1 MTETTP
7 VVTTPGQMLRG
18 ARELYGWHIEDVAAE
33 LNLLPPVVKAL
44 EADDYKQMAGWT
56 YVVGYLRNYARLVGI
71 NIEDAIARHE
81 QQMPPRKDGPGTMT
95 EAAHTRREPIA
106 IHSRWVVTAV
116 VLGLVLAGLYAAY
129 VNRSTDVERTNLAS
143 ATRSQAAVE
152 LNKEPLAL
160 DKQAGTQPTI
170 TSKVPAAG
178 DTSADSTGDASAG
191 GAASGGNEAASGAT
205 DGTVIPAVE
214 PVKKVQAEQ
223 AQLAVAPQATTKT
236 ASTPEP
242 SKKAVKK
249 KTPEPAKKAVKKKT
263 PEPTKKVVKKKTP
276 APKSTNKVAKKKATS
291 LATTQTSSS
300 LNPTVANRFVE
311 TRFAVQMTAA
321 TAPSARP
328 ATNGVRQLTLRVTD
342 SSHVLVRDR
351 NNQMLVRKYFESG
364 KVVTVSG
371 LPPFT
376 LVLSYPQGVRVIYGG
391 KEMAIPA
398 SKSGRNAKVIVGR

>member
-33 LNLLPPVVKAL
+33 LNLLPHVVKAL

-95 EAAHTRREPIA
+95 EAAHKRREPIA

-249 KTPEPAKKAVKKKT
+249 KTPEP
-263 PEPTKKVVKKKTP
+263 TKKVVKKKTP
-276 APKSTNKVAKKKATS
+276 APKSTNKVTKKKAPS

-328 ATNGVRQLTLRVTD
+328 AASGVRQLTLRVTD

>member
-1 MTETTP
+1 MAETTP
-7 VVTTPGQMLRG
+7 VVATPGQMLRG

-33 LNLLPPVVKAL
+33 LNLLPHVVKAL

-71 NIEDAIARHE
+71 NIEDAIARHK
-81 QQMPPRKDGPGTMT
+81 QQMPPREDGPGTMT

-143 ATRSQAAVE
+143 ATRSQPALE
-152 LNKEPLAL
+152 LNKEPVAL
-160 DKQAGTQPTI
+160 DEQAETQPTI

-178 DTSADSTGDASAG
+178 ETSADSAGGASAG
-191 GAASGGNEAASGAT
+191 GAVSGGNEAASGAT

-223 AQLAVAPQATTKT
+223 SQLAATPQATAKT
-236 ASTPEP
+236 AATPEP
-242 SKKAVKK
+242 PKKAVKKKSPEPTKKAVKK
-249 KTPEPAKKAVKKKT
+249 KTPA
-263 PEPTKKVVKKKTP
+263 PT
-276 APKSTNKVAKKKATS
+276 STNKATKKKASS

-328 ATNGVRQLTLRVTD
+328 AASGVRQLTLRVTD
-342 SSHVLVRDR
+342 SSHVMVRDH

>member
-1 MTETTP
+1 MAETTP
-7 VVTTPGQMLRG
+7 VVATPGQMLRG

-33 LNLLPPVVKAL
+33 LNLLPHVVKAL

-71 NIEDAIARHE
+71 NIEDAIARHK
-81 QQMPPRKDGPGTMT
+81 QQMPPREDGPGTMT

-143 ATRSQAAVE
+143 ATRSQPALE
-152 LNKEPLAL
+152 LNKEPVAL
-160 DKQAGTQPTI
+160 DEQAETQPTI

-178 DTSADSTGDASAG
+178 ETSADSAGGASAG
-191 GAASGGNEAASGAT
+191 GAVSGGNEAASGAT

-223 AQLAVAPQATTKT
+223 SQLAATPQATAKT
-236 ASTPEP
+236 AATPEP
-242 SKKAVKK
+242 PKKAVKKKSPEPTKKAVKK
-249 KTPEPAKKAVKKKT
+249 KTPA
-263 PEPTKKVVKKKTP
+263 PT
-276 APKSTNKVAKKKATS
+276 STNKATKKKASS
-291 LATTQTSSS
+291 LATTQTNSS

-311 TRFAVQMTAA
+311 TRFAVQMAAA
-321 TAPSARP
+321 TAPAARP
-328 ATNGVRQLTLRVTD
+328 AASGGRQLTLRITD
-342 SSHVLVRDR
+342 SSHVMVRDH

>member
-1 MTETTP
+1 
-7 VVTTPGQMLRG
+7 MLRG

-33 LNLLPPVVKAL
+33 LNLLPHVVKAL

-71 NIEDAIARHE
+71 NIEDAIARHK
-81 QQMPPRKDGPGTMT
+81 QQMPPREDGPGTMT

-143 ATRSQAAVE
+143 ATRSQPALE
-152 LNKEPLAL
+152 LNKEPVAL
-160 DKQAGTQPTI
+160 DEQAETQPTI

-178 DTSADSTGDASAG
+178 ETSADSAGGASAG
-191 GAASGGNEAASGAT
+191 GAVSGGNEAASGAT

-223 AQLAVAPQATTKT
+223 SQLAATPQATAKT
-236 ASTPEP
+236 AATPEP
-242 SKKAVKK
+242 PKKAVKKKSPEPTKKAVKK
-249 KTPEPAKKAVKKKT
+249 KTPA
-263 PEPTKKVVKKKTP
+263 PT
-276 APKSTNKVAKKKATS
+276 STNKATKKKASS
-291 LATTQTSSS
+291 LATTQTNSS

-311 TRFAVQMTAA
+311 TRFAVQMAAA
-321 TAPSARP
+321 TAPAARP
-328 ATNGVRQLTLRVTD
+328 AASGGRQLTLRITD
-342 SSHVLVRDR
+342 SSHVMVRDH

>member
-95 EAAHTRREPIA
+95 EAAHKRREPIA

-178 DTSADSTGDASAG
+178 ETSADSTGDASAV
-191 GAASGGNEAASGAT
+191 GAASGSNEAASGAT

-249 KTPEPAKKAVKKKT
+249 KTPEP
-263 PEPTKKVVKKKTP
+263 TKKVVKKKTP
-276 APKSTNKVAKKKATS
+276 APKSTNKVTKKKAPS

-342 SSHVLVRDR
+342 SSHVMVRDH

>member
-33 LNLLPPVVKAL
+33 LNLLPHVVKAL

-95 EAAHTRREPIA
+95 EAAHKRREPIA

-249 KTPEPAKKAVKKKT
+249 KTPEP
-263 PEPTKKVVKKKTP
+263 
-276 APKSTNKVAKKKATS
+276 
-291 LATTQTSSS
+291 
-300 LNPTVANRFVE
+300 
-311 TRFAVQMTAA
+311 
-321 TAPSARP
+321 
-328 ATNGVRQLTLRVTD
+328 
-342 SSHVLVRDR
+342 
-351 NNQMLVRKYFESG
+351 
-364 KVVTVSG
+364 
-371 LPPFT
+371 
-376 LVLSYPQGVRVIYGG
+376 
-391 KEMAIPA
+391 
-398 SKSGRNAKVIVGR
+398 

>member
-1 MTETTP
+1 MAETTP
-7 VVTTPGQMLRG
+7 VVATPGQMLRG

-33 LNLLPPVVKAL
+33 LNLLPHVVKAL

-71 NIEDAIARHE
+71 NIEDAIARHK
-81 QQMPPRKDGPGTMT
+81 QQMPPREDGPGTMT

-143 ATRSQAAVE
+143 ATRSQPALE
-152 LNKEPLAL
+152 LNKEPVAL
-160 DKQAGTQPTI
+160 DEQAETQPTI

-178 DTSADSTGDASAG
+178 ETSADSAGGASAG
-191 GAASGGNEAASGAT
+191 GAVSGGNEAASGAT

-236 ASTPEP
+236 AS
-242 SKKAVKK
+242 A
-249 KTPEPAKKAVKKKT
+249 PEPAKKAVKKKT

-276 APKSTNKVAKKKATS
+276 APKSTNKVTKKKATS

-328 ATNGVRQLTLRVTD
+328 AASGVRQLTLRVTD
-342 SSHVLVRDR
+342 SSHVMVRDH

>member
-1 MTETTP
+1 
-7 VVTTPGQMLRG
+7 
-18 ARELYGWHIEDVAAE
+18 
-33 LNLLPPVVKAL
+33 
-44 EADDYKQMAGWT
+44 
-56 YVVGYLRNYARLVGI
+56 
-71 NIEDAIARHE
+71 
-81 QQMPPRKDGPGTMT
+81 
-95 EAAHTRREPIA
+95 
-106 IHSRWVVTAV
+106 
-116 VLGLVLAGLYAAY
+116 
-129 VNRSTDVERTNLAS
+129 
-143 ATRSQAAVE
+143 
-152 LNKEPLAL
+152 
-160 DKQAGTQPTI
+160 
-170 TSKVPAAG
+170 
-178 DTSADSTGDASAG
+178 
-191 GAASGGNEAASGAT
+191 
-205 DGTVIPAVE
+205 
-214 PVKKVQAEQ
+214 VKKVQAEQ

-242 SKKAVKK
+242 S
-249 KTPEPAKKAVKKKT
+249 KKAVKKKT

-328 ATNGVRQLTLRVTD
+328 AASGVRQLTLRVTD
-342 SSHVLVRDR
+342 SSHVMVRDH

>member
-95 EAAHTRREPIA
+95 EAAHKRREPIA

-143 ATRSQAAVE
+143 ATRSQGAVE

-178 DTSADSTGDASAG
+178 ETSADSTGDASAV
-191 GAASGGNEAASGAT
+191 GAASGSNEAASGAT

-223 AQLAVAPQATTKT
+223 SQLAVTPQATTKT
-236 ASTPEP
+236 AS
-242 SKKAVKK
+242 
-249 KTPEPAKKAVKKKT
+249 TPEPAKKAVKKKT

-276 APKSTNKVAKKKATS
+276 APKSTNKVTKKKAPS

-391 KEMAIPA
+391 KEMAIP
-398 SKSGRNAKVIVGR
+398 

>member
-1 MTETTP
+1 MAETTP
-7 VVTTPGQMLRG
+7 VVATPGQMLRG

-33 LNLLPPVVKAL
+33 LNLLPHVVKAL

-143 ATRSQAAVE
+143 ATRSQPALE
-152 LNKEPLAL
+152 LNKEPVAL
-160 DKQAGTQPTI
+160 DEQAETQPTI

-178 DTSADSTGDASAG
+178 ETSADSAGGASAG
-191 GAASGGNEAASGAT
+191 GAVSGGNEAASGAT

-223 AQLAVAPQATTKT
+223 SQLAATPQATAKT
-236 ASTPEP
+236 AATPEP
-242 SKKAVKK
+242 PKKAVKKKSPEPTKKAVKK
-249 KTPEPAKKAVKKKT
+249 KTPA
-263 PEPTKKVVKKKTP
+263 PT
-276 APKSTNKVAKKKATS
+276 STNKATKKKASS

-311 TRFAVQMTAA
+311 TRFAVQMAAA
-321 TAPSARP
+321 TAPAARP
-328 ATNGVRQLTLRVTD
+328 AASGGRQLTLRITD
-342 SSHVLVRDR
+342 SSHVMVRDH

-398 SKSGRNAKVIVGR
+398 SKLGRNAKVIVGR